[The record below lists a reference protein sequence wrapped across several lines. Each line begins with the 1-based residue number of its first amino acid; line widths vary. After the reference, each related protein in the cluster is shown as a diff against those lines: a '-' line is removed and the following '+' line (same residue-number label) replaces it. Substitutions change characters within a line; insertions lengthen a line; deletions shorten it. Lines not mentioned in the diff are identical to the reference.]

1 MDIYSDL
8 KKFAGNIKAVKIV
21 SDVIPVE
28 TVDSEKTVK
37 LEVIEEQDKLQQKLQ
52 QKLHQKPKHQ
62 AKIEEKQ
69 NTNTIDEI
77 AAMIKEPM
85 IPLKDTNGYIHD
97 SVTIA
102 VKCQSNHIHKYFLS
116 DIIAGSV
123 IKCLTC
129 FSGNKFTKTVR
140 DIIEA
145 VFMSSFIFNEV
156 KVDKDSNSVE
166 YVNRIYKIAVSCY
179 RTNVKDS
186 ICQKD
191 NYLLIK
197 ISPTTSQKKI
207 KDIIGELL
215 LQYKDTFPAE
225 IQNNIDEL
233 TTKLKKTTLN
243 FNNFNK
249 EPLPFTPELIKMN
262 IAHTRIDPEIANRR
276 LNILDSDKLY
286 FDNC

>member
-8 KKFAGNIKAVKIV
+8 KKFAGIIKATKVVSTVESVK
-21 SDVIPVE
+21 S
-28 TVDSEKTVK
+28 
-37 LEVIEEQDKLQQKLQ
+37 EVIEEQNKLQQNLQ
-52 QKLHQKPKHQ
+52 QKTKQRVKT
-62 AKIEEKQ
+62 EEKQ
-69 NTNTIDEI
+69 NTIDEI

-85 IPLKDTNGYIHD
+85 IPLKDANGFIHD

-116 DIIAGSV
+116 DIVSGSV

-129 FSGNKFTKTVR
+129 SSGNKFTKAVR

-145 VFMSSFIFNEV
+145 VFMSSFIFNES
-156 KVDKDSNSVE
+156 KIDKDSNSVE
-166 YVNRIYKIAVSCY
+166 YVNRIYKVAISCH
-179 RTNVKDS
+179 RTNIKDS

-215 LQYKDTFPAE
+215 SQYKDTFPVE
-225 IQNNIDEL
+225 VQNNINEL
-233 TTKLKKTTLN
+233 SVKLKKITLN

-262 IAHTRIDPEIANRR
+262 IAHTRIDPEIANKR
-276 LNILDSDKLY
+276 LNILENDKLY